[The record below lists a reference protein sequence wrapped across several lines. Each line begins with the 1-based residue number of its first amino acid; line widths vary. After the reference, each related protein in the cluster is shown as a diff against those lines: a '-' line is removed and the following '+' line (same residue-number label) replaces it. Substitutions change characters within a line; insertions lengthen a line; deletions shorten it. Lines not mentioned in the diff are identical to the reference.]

1 MTNVLSSIRGAV
13 ANQVG
18 ILGGTTTYDV
28 IGDLPLSGNEA
39 GDQAFVIATNRLYL
53 WSGAGWYNIAIIN
66 TTPTFSTG
74 PDASYTLAS
83 DGVTTTVI
91 SLLAT
96 DPEGFAVT
104 YSVVADSDFN
114 GLATVS
120 QDSSVF
126 TITPK
131 SEANATTSTG
141 TLTFKAT
148 DGVNIASEISTFTL
162 SFGPDWSATPTETI
176 LRASDAQ
183 ASDTY
188 GRQAIISSDGNYAI
202 VGAYGE
208 DGGGGD
214 PLTSAG
220 AAYVFVRSGSTW
232 TQQAKLTASDA
243 EAGASFGWAVSISSD
258 GTYAIAGAYLANY
271 GGNSAGAAYVFTR
284 SGSTWTQQAKLVASD
299 IQAGDQFGISA
310 DISGD
315 GNYAIIGARLEDTGG
330 TDAGSAYIFTRS
342 GSTWTEQ
349 QKIQSSDIQ
358 AGDYFGYSVSIN
370 SDATYAIVS
379 AYREDTSATDAGAAY
394 VFTRSGSTW
403 TEQAKLT
410 ASDGQGSDQLGFSV
424 SINGDGSYVIVG
436 ANNEDGGAGDP
447 LSNSGAAYVF
457 TRSGSTWTEQAILRA
472 SDAAASDGQGWSV
485 SMSSDGTHAVVG
497 SWLAD
502 PVYSDAGAAYIFSR
516 SGSTWT
522 EVKKLTASDPG
533 TDDRFGWSVSINSDG
548 SYALIGAPRE
558 DGGTGDPITR
568 AGAAYIYE
576 AG

>member
-162 SFGPDWSATPTETI
+162 TFGPDWSVGTPTETT
-176 LRASDAQ
+176 AVSDPLVNSANLG
-183 ASDTY
+183 Y
-188 GRQAIISSDGNYAI
+188 GIRLNSDGTQMIAA
-202 VGAYGE
+202 GLEYGVHYW
-208 DGGGGD
+208 
-214 PLTSAG
+214 T
-220 AAYVFVRSGSTW
+220 RSGSTW
-232 TQQAKLTASDA
+232 TSVQRIQPTLYSGTASYYGFVSNMSSTDDFSYFAVGVPRETGTTGTYEGSVRVYTRSGNTWTQQAKIQGDDQAQNDRFGSGVDLNSDA
-243 EAGASFGWAVSISSD
+243 TYLVVGKRLDDTLSTDAGNIF
-258 GTYAIAGAYLANY
+258 
-271 GGNSAGAAYVFTR
+271 VFTR
-284 SGSTWTQQAKLVASD
+284 SGSTWTQQQTITATVSGTAT
-299 IQAGDQFGISA
+299 GDMFGFMTKINSV
-310 DISGD
+310 GD
-315 GNYAIIGARLEDTGG
+315 LIAVGAPYQENGG
-330 TDAGSAYIFTRS
+330 KVYTFTRS
-342 GSTWTEQ
+342 GSTWTQ
-349 QKIQSSDIQ
+349 QQEFSAFDTVASDAFGIQLDING
-358 AGDYFGYSVSIN
+358 AGDLMAVIGNAYESVYI
-370 SDATYAIVS
+370 
-379 AYREDTSATDAGAAY
+379 
-394 VFTRSGSTW
+394 FTKSGSTW
-403 TEQAKLT
+403 SQQQQINKPGTGNLR
-410 ASDGQGSDQLGFSV
+410 SV
-424 SINGDGSYVIVG
+424 SVSRNGDVIAFTAVDEATYVYQDVG
-436 ANNEDGGAGDP
+436 G
-447 LSNSGAAYVF
+447 
-457 TRSGSTWTEQAILRA
+457 TWTLRKTLTPTGIA
-472 SDAAASDGQGWSV
+472 SGDYYGEWSTHISQDGNWI
-485 SMSSDGTHAVVG
+485 AV
-497 SWLAD
+497 
-502 PVYSDAGAAYIFSR
+502 
-516 SGSTWT
+516 
-522 EVKKLTASDPG
+522 
-533 TDDRFGWSVSINSDG
+533 
-548 SYALIGAPRE
+548 GAPRE
-558 DGGTGDPITR
+558 DGPGDSVPN
-568 AGAAYIYE
+568 AGLMFAYNV
-576 AG
+576 GS